1 MGEDNTKPPQKIA
14 QKFLVLQLEYSWR
27 IEKRLQEIEKSWRS
41 YRDHFDQEK
50 LETLVNEVHRL
61 AGSAPT
67 YGFELL
73 GKLAAEAEDSL
84 EKLQNSQSNVTE
96 VEAVI
101 LQLVAYKS
109 IAPEK

>member
-1 MGEDNTKPPQKIA
+1 
-14 QKFLVLQLEYSWR
+14 
-27 IEKRLQEIEKSWRS
+27 
-41 YRDHFDQEK
+41 
-50 LETLVNEVHRL
+50 L